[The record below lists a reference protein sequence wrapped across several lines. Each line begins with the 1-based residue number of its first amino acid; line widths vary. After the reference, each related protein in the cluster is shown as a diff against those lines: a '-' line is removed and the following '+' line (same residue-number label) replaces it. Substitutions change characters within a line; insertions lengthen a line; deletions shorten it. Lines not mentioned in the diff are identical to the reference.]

1 MITITLLI
9 MLLLLLLAVHLWTD
23 SHYSEALKQNAED
36 GDMEAQYQLAI
47 CYQTGSGIEEDQESA
62 RVWFT
67 RAAGQGH
74 AEAGFILNTL
84 FRDCI

>member
-1 MITITLLI
+1 MITLTLFTT
-9 MLLLLLLAVHLWTD
+9 LLLLLLAALLWTD

-47 CYQTGSGIEEDQESA
+47 CYQTGSGTEEDKESA
-62 RVWFT
+62 RIWFT

-74 AEAGFILNTL
+74 VEAGFILNAI
-84 FRDCI
+84 FRNK

>member
-9 MLLLLLLAVHLWTD
+9 MLLLILLAALLWTD

-36 GDMEAQYQLAI
+36 GNMEAQYHLAI
-47 CYQTGSGIEEDQESA
+47 CYQTGSGTEEDQESA
-62 RVWFT
+62 RIWFT

-74 AEAGFILNTL
+74 VEAGFILDAI
-84 FRDCI
+84 FRNQ